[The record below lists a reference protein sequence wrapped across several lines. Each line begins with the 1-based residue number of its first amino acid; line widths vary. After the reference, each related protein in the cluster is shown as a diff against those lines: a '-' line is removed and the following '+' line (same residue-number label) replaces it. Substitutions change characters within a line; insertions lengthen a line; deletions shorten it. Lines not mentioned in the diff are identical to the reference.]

1 MKTYVAR
8 RLLALIPV
16 GLVVATVGAA
26 CRRAVHSRL
35 RIGTRHD
42 CQAERYERG
51 EGETQMKAISLKL
64 DDDVDAELE
73 VLCAAEGRDK
83 GDVVTEVVRKYVET
97 ARLRRALGDPALT
110 RLYEELA
117 GEDSALAEENI
128 AEYRRLLKS
137 ADDA

>member
-1 MKTYVAR
+1 MSTGKGKT
-8 RLLALIPV
+8 
-16 GLVVATVGAA
+16 
-26 CRRAVHSRL
+26 H
-35 RIGTRHD
+35 
-42 CQAERYERG
+42 
-51 EGETQMKAISLKL
+51 MKAISLKL

-73 VLCAAEGRDK
+73 ALCAAEGRDK
-83 GDVVTEVVRKYVET
+83 GDLVIEVVRKYVET
-97 ARLRRALGDPALT
+97 ARLRRALVDPGLT

>member
-1 MKTYVAR
+1 MST
-8 RLLALIPV
+8 
-16 GLVVATVGAA
+16 
-26 CRRAVHSRL
+26 
-35 RIGTRHD
+35 
-42 CQAERYERG
+42 G
-51 EGETQMKAISLKL
+51 EGEAHMKAISLKL